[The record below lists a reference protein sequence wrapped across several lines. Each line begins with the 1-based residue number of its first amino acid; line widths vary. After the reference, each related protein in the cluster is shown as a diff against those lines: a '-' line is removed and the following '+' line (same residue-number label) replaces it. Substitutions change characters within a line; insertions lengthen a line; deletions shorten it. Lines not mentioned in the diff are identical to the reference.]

1 MPTICTS
8 FELASR
14 AGMIKLSSPALPPH
28 RRSLVLFG
36 SPLASTMV
44 KIALNALLLS
54 RSASYRSAGISQYIY
69 ELLRNLRLRPPEQ
82 LYEAFV
88 TADPGDIAL
97 SPTPNFHCT
106 SVGPLFGKPS
116 MRVLW
121 EQLVQPLTLTRRPPD
136 VLHALGYAL
145 PLAWRGRT
153 VITICDVSFARYPGL
168 FNRSN
173 AIYLSTIARLS
184 ARKASMVLTISESTR
199 RDVIQLF
206 GVSPE
211 RVTTSYC
218 GVSDRFQPASDSEIE
233 ALRARAQ
240 LPRSFLLYLGTIEPR
255 KNVAGLVRA
264 YARYRQEVTDP
275 VTLVLAGGR
284 GWKDRQVFDLVDRLG
299 LRDCIRF
306 PGYVPSEDL
315 PAWYSAATAF
325 VYPSRYEG
333 FGLPVAEAM
342 ACGTPVITT
351 TSSSLPEVVGDAG
364 LLVGP
369 DDEAALSS
377 AIARVAS
384 DSELRRTLSLAGRK
398 RVARFRWEHTAAET
412 AGAYERL
419 INSPRGYSGE

>member
-1 MPTICTS
+1 
-8 FELASR
+8 
-14 AGMIKLSSPALPPH
+14 LSI
-28 RRSLVLFG
+28 
-36 SPLASTMV
+36 V

-54 RSASYRSAGISQYIY
+54 QSPSYRSAGISQYIY
-69 ELLRNLRLRPPEQ
+69 ELLSNLRLRPPEQ

-88 TADPGDIAL
+88 TVDSGDLAL

-106 SVGPLFGKPS
+106 AVGRKFGKPS
-116 MRVLW
+116 LRILW
-121 EQLVQPLTLTRRPPD
+121 EQLVQPLALTRRPPD

-153 VITICDVSFARYPGL
+153 AITICDLSFARYPDL

-173 AIYLSTIARLS
+173 AIYLATIARLS
-184 ARKASMVLTISESTR
+184 ARKATIVLTISESTR
-199 RDVIQLF
+199 QDVIKLF

-211 RVTTSYC
+211 RVTTTYC
-218 GVSDRFQPASDSEIE
+218 GVSDRFQPASDSEID
-233 ALRARAQ
+233 ALRERAQ
-240 LPRSFLLYLGTIEPR
+240 LPSAFLLYLGTIEPR

-264 YARYRQEVTDP
+264 YARYRQEASDP
-275 VTLVLAGGR
+275 VPLVLAGGR
-284 GWKDRQVFDLVDRLG
+284 GWKDREVFDLVDRLG
-299 LRDCIRF
+299 LREWVHF
-306 PGYVPSEDL
+306 PGYVPNEDL

-369 DDEAALSS
+369 NDEAALTS

-384 DSELRRTLSLAGRK
+384 DAELRRTLSLAGRK
-398 RVARFRWEHTAAET
+398 RVARFRWEQTAAET
-412 AGAYERL
+412 AGVYERL
-419 INSPRGYSGE
+419 INSPSRLHR